1 MDAFATPPKLL
12 TKCCRG
18 KAPFVFALLR
28 VCLFGSWVGVLYW
41 QSSAF
46 SSSSNGW
53 GVYMTS
59 WSLVWQ
65 TVYLFFAAMTTVLAV
80 AKMQPCSWCV
90 TTPWYA
96 HVTWLMHMT
105 AVVIPVLSALIYWLF
120 IHDPCNSL
128 DGEPPAAQ
136 DDDCTPDAI
145 TYGVPQLHA
154 LSATAAILDFCIHQH
169 WYPPWDISI
178 PICFGS
184 IYLTF
189 TYLHYKRTETVLY
202 DSLDWS
208 DSGAAAMFGLMIL
221 LVVIPAFYTVFA
233 WLDLLFKQRK
243 LFKVVRA
250 VLACLVDWA
259 TCCWCKAVCGPKPKP
274 KRDIEAQPMDAACQT
289 EEGTNLLAALVG
301 HQPPDMA
308 SFKRTSF
315 RRVLSQDDAYTSATA
330 AMSRR
335 LSTRESL
342 RPPEKTTPYGSP
354 RFVAT

>member
-18 KAPFVFALLR
+18 KAPLVFALLR

-41 QSSAF
+41 QSSAY
-46 SSSSNGW
+46 SSSSQDW
-53 GVYMTS
+53 GAYVTS

-65 TVYLFFAAMTTVLAV
+65 TIYLFFAAMTTVLAV

-105 AVVIPVLSALIYWLF
+105 AVVIPVLAALIYGLF
-120 IHDPCNSL
+120 IHHPCEIL
-128 DGEPPAAQ
+128 DGAPPAAQ
-136 DDDCTPDAI
+136 DDCTPDAVA
-145 TYGVPQLHA
+145 YGLPELHA
-154 LSATAAILDFCIHQH
+154 LGATAAILDFSIHQH

-184 IYLTF
+184 IYLSF
-189 TYLHYKRTETVLY
+189 TYLHYKQTETVLY
-202 DSLDWS
+202 NTLDWS
-208 DSGAAAMFGLMIL
+208 DSGAAAIFGLMIL
-221 LVVIPAFYTVFA
+221 VVVIPAVYSVFA

-243 LFKVVRA
+243 LFKVVRTA
-250 VLACLVDWA
+250 LACLVDWA
-259 TCCWCKAVCGPKPKP
+259 SCCWCKAVCGPKPKP
-274 KRDIEAQPMDAACQT
+274 KRDLEAQPMDAACQT
-289 EEGTNLLAALVG
+289 EGGTGLLAALAPDN
-301 HQPPDMA
+301 PPDMA

-315 RRVLSQDDAYTSATA
+315 RRVLSHDDSFTSAPA

-335 LSTRESL
+335 LSTCESL
-342 RPPEKTTPYGSP
+342 RPAEGTPYTSP
-354 RFVAT
+354 RFVAS